1 MNQIKKIKNFFTK
14 GHERSVLLKL
24 NIISLFFLRGV
35 SILVS
40 FIVVPI
46 TINYLNPT
54 EYGIWL
60 TLSSILIWVDFFDI
74 GIGHGLRNKLSEAL
88 AKKDYELGKSYV
100 STAFVFFILI
110 SAGFFLIMT
119 SINQFLNWSVIL
131 NISPESGEYISGM
144 VLWLCGLFCLRFV
157 FKLLGIILL
166 ADQRPAFDTLLS
178 VVSSILSVIII
189 FILTETTKGSLKLVS
204 IAFSITYPFV
214 FSIASII
221 LFRGRY
227 KLIAPSYAS
236 VNVKYIKD
244 LLGLGVKF
252 FIIQL
257 STLLIF
263 SSSNFIIIQLYGA
276 KEVTSYN
283 IAYKYFN
290 IIMVIFVII
299 VNPMWS
305 AFTNAYAKG
314 DIDWIRNSVKKIQK
328 LWYLSILL
336 TALLILISNFFYDFW
351 IGKTVHIPFS
361 ISVSISIYAIVYN
374 LHSTY
379 IYVIN
384 GTGKIYIQ
392 TIHSIF
398 ALVFYLPLAYIL
410 TKYMGVSGV
419 INASTIILLPLVF
432 VTYIQY
438 KKIVSKTANGIWNK

>member
-1 MNQIKKIKNFFTK
+1 MNQIEKIKGFFTT
-14 GHERSVLLKL
+14 GHERSVQLKL
-24 NIISLFFLRGV
+24 NIISLFFLKGL

-40 FIVVPI
+40 FIIVPI

-60 TLSSILIWVDFFDI
+60 TLSSVLIWIDFFDV

-88 AKKDYELGKSYV
+88 AKKDYVLAKSYV

-110 SAGFFLIMT
+110 SSCFFFILV
-119 SINQFLNWSVIL
+119 SVNQFLNWGVIL
-131 NISPESGEYISGM
+131 NIGPGAGRAVSGM
-144 VLWLCGLFCLRFV
+144 ILWLCGLFCLRFV

-178 VVSSILSVIII
+178 VISNVLSVIII
-189 FILTETTKGSLKLVS
+189 FILTKTTNGSLELVS
-204 IAFSITYPFV
+204 IAFSITYPIV
-214 FSIASII
+214 FFIASIV

-227 KLIAPSYAS
+227 KLIAPSYDS
-236 VNVKYIKD
+236 VDISYVKD

-263 SSSNFIIIQLYGA
+263 SSSNFVIIQLYGA

-290 IIMVIFVII
+290 IVMVTFVLI

-305 AFTNAYAKG
+305 AFTNAYTKG
-314 DIDWIRNSVKKIQK
+314 DLKWIRSSVKKVQK
-328 LWYLSILL
+328 LWQLSILL
-336 TALLILISNFFYDFW
+336 TLLLILASGFFYNFW
-351 IGKTVHIPFS
+351 IGKRIEIPFS
-361 ISVSISIYAIVYN
+361 ISVSLAIYAIVYN

-398 ALVFYLPLAYIL
+398 AIIFYFPLAYVL

-419 INASTIILLPLVF
+419 VNASTIILIPLVF
-432 VTYIQY
+432 LSYIQY
-438 KKIVSKTANGIWNK
+438 KKITSDSATGIWNR